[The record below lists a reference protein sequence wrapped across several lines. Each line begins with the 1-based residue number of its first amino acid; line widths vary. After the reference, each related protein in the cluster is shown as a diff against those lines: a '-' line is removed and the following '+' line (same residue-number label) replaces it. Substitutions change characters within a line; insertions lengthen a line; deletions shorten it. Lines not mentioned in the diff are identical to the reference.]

1 MGLVSLEQEAGFDMA
16 LFDTDPLSRS
26 AAFRT
31 TDPREARERVTGLI
45 CPHALHL
52 ARGIRQVD
60 LCWHRVGLRDIEFH
74 WFRYGVPTRIDAF
87 IQNSYLV
94 EIPLCGSGITRYG
107 GSAVE
112 SRPGRAI
119 MLSPGSRLQT
129 ELSADCAK
137 LLLLIPEFALLRQ
150 IRAMLGAGCERTVEF
165 DPTID
170 LAGSTGAC
178 LRRTMDFVLS
188 ETDTLSSPPSPV
200 RLKQLEQLL
209 LQTLLTS
216 QTHTCTAVLNAREPE
231 NEPACLAV
239 AERYLQEHGD
249 EAPTID
255 EVARACGVSGP
266 MLQDAFRKHRGISAT
281 SMLREMKLR
290 RARQGLM
297 DARPGVTT
305 VAGVATACGFDELGR
320 FAVEYRQRYA
330 ESPSETLRRAMGAT
344 GRDGS

>member
-1 MGLVSLEQEAGFDMA
+1 MA

-31 TDPREARERVTGLI
+31 TDPREARARVTGLI
-45 CPHALHL
+45 CPHAMHL

-60 LCWHRVGLRDIEFH
+60 LCWHRVGLRDTELH
-74 WFRYGVPTRIDAF
+74 WFRYGVPTRIDAV
-87 IQNSYLV
+87 IRTSYLV
-94 EIPLCGSGITRYG
+94 EIPLCGSGVTRYG

-112 SRPGRAI
+112 SRPGLAI
-119 MLSPGSRLQT
+119 VLSPGSRLQT

-150 IRAMLGAGCERTVEF
+150 IRAMLVAGCERTVEF

-170 LAGSTGAC
+170 LSGSAGAC

-188 ETDTLSSPPSPV
+188 EMDTLSSPPSGA
-200 RLKQLEQLL
+200 RLGQLEQLL

-216 QTHTCTAVLNAREPE
+216 QTHTCTAALNAREPE
-231 NEPACLAV
+231 DEPACLRA

-255 EVARACGVSGP
+255 DVARACGISGR
-266 MLQDAFRKHRGISAT
+266 MLQEGFRKYRGISAT
-281 SMLREMKLR
+281 AMLREMKLR
-290 RARQGLM
+290 RARQALL

-320 FAVEYRQRYA
+320 FAVEYRQRFA
-330 ESPSETLRRAMGAT
+330 ESPSATLRRASEAT
-344 GRDGS
+344 GRSAS